1 MVRFVLNCSSGDVA
15 TAPRDNIEYATNSF
29 ALRCT
34 FPEWHEDSQ
43 IEPVVGDT
51 SSIPELLTN
60 GIEYEPYGD
69 LYLDI
74 LREATT
80 DYS

>member
-1 MVRFVLNCSSGDVA
+1 MPWF
-15 TAPRDNIEYATNSF
+15 NIEHASNNF
-29 ALRCT
+29 MLRCT
-34 FPEWHEDSQ
+34 IPEWHEDSQ

-69 LYLDI
+69 LYLNI

>member
-1 MVRFVLNCSSGDVA
+1 MTFPWS
-15 TAPRDNIEYATNSF
+15 NIEHAFNIF
-29 ALRCT
+29 MLCCA

-69 LYLDI
+69 LYLNI
-74 LREATT
+74 LREATA